1 VRLRTVGPLRLTT
14 PFPCQLS
21 PLLHS
26 KDTTLRETH
35 MRILIVEDEF
45 LIAMDIEDIVRTLGH
60 EVVGPGGSLPQAME
74 LGAKSRRGACRRPA

>member
-1 VRLRTVGPLRLTT
+1 
-14 PFPCQLS
+14 
-21 PLLHS
+21 
-26 KDTTLRETH
+26 

-60 EVVGPGGSLPQAME
+60 EVVGPVDSLPQAIE